1 MPFAWGTNES
11 SHTETMLVLKFTS
24 HDDLESTRNLLLIAH
39 VLTNARTRTQD
50 EKRELYDDVYAEASR
65 FGSVSGLAIPTAPP
79 HIPPNQVSNTA
90 LSSKWNILLGRPC
103 GSQLTLFTL
112 LHCVC
117 LLLRYMQG
125 CSARFL
131 GSGSSIKFVKILDT
145 SNCSSSLICNLENW
159 GFCCFWRSKTLS

>member
-1 MPFAWGTNES
+1 
-11 SHTETMLVLKFTS
+11 MLVLKFTS

-90 LSSKWNILLGRPC
+90 LSSK
-103 GSQLTLFTL
+103 
-112 LHCVC
+112 
-117 LLLRYMQG
+117 
-125 CSARFL
+125 
-131 GSGSSIKFVKILDT
+131 
-145 SNCSSSLICNLENW
+145 
-159 GFCCFWRSKTLS
+159 